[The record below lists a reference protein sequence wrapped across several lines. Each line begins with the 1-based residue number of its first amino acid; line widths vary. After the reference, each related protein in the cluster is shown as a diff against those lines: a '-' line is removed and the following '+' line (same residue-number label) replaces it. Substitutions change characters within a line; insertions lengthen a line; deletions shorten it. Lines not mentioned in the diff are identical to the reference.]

1 MVVIIGLV
9 AAVFKL
15 MPEGDASV
23 ENIKKEIK
31 SKFRVQDMKEVP
43 VGFGIKLLE
52 VMLIFDDKK
61 GIGSVEEELT
71 KIHGVASVES
81 GDATLI

>member
-1 MVVIIGLV
+1 MGLV

-15 MPEGDASV
+15 MPESTLDIGR
-23 ENIKKEIK
+23 IKEDVK
-31 SKFRVQDMKEVP
+31 SKFNVQDIKEIP
-43 VGFGIKLLE
+43 VGFGINMLE

-61 GIGSVEEELT
+61 GTGSVEQELSE
-71 KIHGVASVES
+71 IEGVASVES